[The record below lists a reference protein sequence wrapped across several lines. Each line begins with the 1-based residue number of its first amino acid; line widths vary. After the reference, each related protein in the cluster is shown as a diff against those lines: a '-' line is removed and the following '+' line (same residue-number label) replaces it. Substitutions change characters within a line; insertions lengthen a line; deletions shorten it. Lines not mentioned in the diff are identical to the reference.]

1 MSEWHPAK
9 KEDVE
14 LSEDGKEIY
23 VCVTHNHNGNV
34 WSHIPIEIIRAVLPS
49 PWRDVR
55 DKLIEWTEILSN
67 RPDWGD
73 VAKIRNEMRDI
84 LNQLNAPPAGKE

>member
-1 MSEWHPAK
+1 MNCPYAIK
-9 KEDVE
+9 KPNMLAVRC
-14 LSEDGKEIY
+14 SCHG
-23 VCVTHNHNGNV
+23 
-34 WSHIPIEIIRAVLPS
+34 VLPS